1 MDVPGKKIIW
11 YNLNQIW
18 VRPPA
23 PPIVED
29 AVLKNFFFVGGGG
42 TFLEK
47 KFGWI
52 TSISPSSAMIN
63 DHYDSDNDIGG
74 G

>member
-29 AVLKNFFFVGGGG
+29 AVLKNFFFCGGWGVGD
-42 TFLEK
+42 FPRKEVWMNY
-47 KFGWI
+47 FDI
-52 TSISPSSAMIN
+52 TQFCH
-63 DHYDSDNDIGG
+63 DQ
-74 G
+74 

>member
-1 MDVPGKKIIW
+1 MDEKFMDVPGKTIIW

-47 KFGWI
+47 KCG
-52 TSISPSSAMIN
+52 
-63 DHYDSDNDIGG
+63 
-74 G
+74 